1 MSFYGQQIFNIPGW
15 LLSDGTIDP
24 SRLPD
29 FTDGVVIGQYTD
41 EGFKNVSGE
50 LVSDVVYGKIFVDV
64 IKKDLYV
71 WVKENEKDVFK
82 KVNKDF
88 VDENNDGNIEFK

>member
-15 LLSDGTIDP
+15 LLNDGTIDP

-29 FTDGVVIGQYTD
+29 FTDGVVIGEYVNEKFQGIKTKD
-41 EGFKNVSGE
+41 LIPGVC
-50 LVSDVVYGKIFVDV
+50 GKIYVDIV
-64 IKKDLYV
+64 NKDFYIFQ
-71 WVKENEKDVFK
+71 NNQFI